1 MRGHA
6 KGWVVEGMVDAGEDG
21 HLCQPPD
28 VLTVPEVQM
37 EPGGLL
43 DCLAQVLGD
52 LAYLGEPKVCPCM
65 CQGE

>member
-1 MRGHA
+1 
-6 KGWVVEGMVDAGEDG
+6 MVDAGEDG